1 MRQPESSR
9 YERPRTTCV
18 PVIARIL
25 IGLGL
30 LAALLALSAW
40 TISNEHSVPQIDYCP
55 PHDRANPWCGNP

>member
-1 MRQPESSR
+1 MRQPKSPR
-9 YERPRTTCV
+9 YERPRTTGV

-40 TISNEHSVPQIDYCP
+40 TIRNEPSPPPIDYCP
-55 PHDRANPWCGNP
+55 PHDSGNPWCIR